1 VCPPT
6 MRVGVIYHCDQTT
19 DRLDEVLAAQDA
31 EVARY
36 RLDQGDDVP
45 ATTPFDAVIVLGGA
59 MGAYDTAEHP
69 WLEDEKAWLQTL
81 ATNNVPVLGICLGS
95 QLLADV
101 LGGRAFLSPGAPEAG
116 VIRLELTA
124 AGRADRVLRYAGT
137 GVFSLHQDTFE
148 LPPGAKL
155 LGLSADYPQAF
166 RYGSVLAIQFHPDAD
181 AALAVEWAKEM
192 APFLTGAGVELAD
205 YERDLEAAEPY
216 LARTSRRI
224 FQAFLEAV

>member
-1 VCPPT
+1 MCPPT

-19 DRLDEVLAAQDA
+19 DRLDEVLAANGA

-36 RLDQGDDVP
+36 RLDQGDEVP
-45 ATTPFDAVIVLGGA
+45 VTTPFDAVVVLGGA

-69 WLEDEKAWLQTL
+69 WIGAEKVWLHTL
-81 ATNNVPVLGICLGS
+81 VANRVPVLGICLGS

-101 LGGRAFLSPGAPEAG
+101 LGGRAFLSPQAPEAG
-116 VIRLELTA
+116 VVRLELTA
-124 AGRADRVLRYAGT
+124 AGRADPVLRHG
-137 GVFSLHQDTFE
+137 GNRVFCLHQDTFE
-148 LPPGAKL
+148 LPPGARL
-155 LGLSADYPQAF
+155 LAVSADYPQAF
-166 RYGSVLAIQFHPDAD
+166 RCESVLAIQFHPDAD

-192 APFLTGAGVELAD
+192 APFLNRAGVELVD